1 MEKKEPQNSQSA
13 ISGFADTFLAKLKEQ
28 SFTIIIMVGII
39 WYQGKM
45 MEERVSYW
53 QKLYEAKEAYIEQT
67 VKEDKE
73 IMLGRINYLQEQ
85 RDKYCEDAIN
95 ELKTK

>member
-1 MEKKEPQNSQSA
+1 MAQNTDQSN
-13 ISGFADTFLAKLKEQ
+13 GFMDTFLSKLKEQ

-53 QKLYEAKEAYIEQT
+53 QKLYEANEAYIEQT
-67 VKEDKE
+67 VKEDKA
-73 IMLGRINYLQEQ
+73 IMLERIKYLQDQ
-85 RDKYCEDAIN
+85 RDKYAEDAIN